1 MMRSSKVTRANSDPE
16 IILSWLTNKQSTHTI
31 QQYTCTIQQFMEFTG
46 KDLSSVMLED
56 IQDYLRSLTLRKQK
70 VSTIKVKL
78 MIIKSLFSY
87 CVKTGYLKVN
97 PASMIENPKVN
108 ETISEKLLTVKDVK
122 QLIDHALT
130 TRDKLL
136 VKVMFGLGLRVSE
149 TVNLKWSNFRVSDE
163 VVNVSLI
170 GKGSKQRTILVIRNL
185 WEELQQLKQDGIDY
199 LFTAYQRN
207 SPLRRNSAHTL
218 LKKIAKRAGLSDQL
232 SCHWLRHSHA
242 TEAIKGGCDL
252 SLLQQ
257 SLGHSSI
264 TTTQKY
270 LCLRVGEGSGNY
282 IDF

>member
-1 MMRSSKVTRANSDPE
+1 MPSEKVTRANTDAQML
-16 IILSWLTNKQSTHTI
+16 LSWLTNKQSIHT
-31 QQYTCTIQQFMEFTG
+31 QRQYTCTIQQFLAFTG
-46 KDLSSVMLED
+46 KDLSQIMVED
-56 IQDYLRSLTLRKQK
+56 IQDYLRSLKLRNQK
-70 VSTIKVKL
+70 ASTIKVKL

-87 CVKTGYLKVN
+87 CVKTGYLRVN
-97 PASMIENPKVN
+97 PASMVDSPKVN
-108 ETISEKLLTVKDVK
+108 DTISQKLLTVDDVK
-122 QLIDHALT
+122 RLISQAKT

-136 VKVMFGLGLRVSE
+136 IKIMFGLGLRVSE
-149 TVNLKWSNFRVSDE
+149 AVNLKWSNFRFDGDL
-163 VVNVSLI
+163 VNLSIV
-170 GKGSKQRTILVIRNL
+170 GKGSKQRTILVIATL
-185 WEELQQLKQDGIDY
+185 WEELQQLRQEGIDY
-199 LFTAYQRN
+199 LFTAYHRN
-207 SPLRRNSAHTL
+207 SPLRRNTAHTL
-218 LKKIAKRAGLSDQL
+218 LKKIAQRAGYSEQL

>member
-31 QQYTCTIQQFMEFTG
+31 QQYTCTIQQFMEFMG

-70 VSTIKVKL
+70 ASTIKVKL

-218 LKKIAKRAGLSDQL
+218 LKKIAKRAGLSEQL

>member
-1 MMRSSKVTRANSDPE
+1 MRSSKVTRANNDSE
-16 IILSWLTNKQSTHTI
+16 MLLSWLTNKRSAHT
-31 QQYTCTIQQFMEFTG
+31 QRQYTCTIQQFLAFTG
-46 KDLSSVMLED
+46 KDLSEIMLED

-70 VSTIKVKL
+70 ASTIKVKL

-97 PASMIENPKVN
+97 PASMIESPKVN
-108 ETISEKLLTVKDVK
+108 ETISEKLLTIEDVNK
-122 QLIDHALT
+122 LIDHAQT

-149 TVNLKWSNFRVSDE
+149 TVNLKWSNFRVDDDL
-163 VVNVSLI
+163 VNLSIV
-170 GKGSKQRTILVIRNL
+170 GKGSKQRTILVIPSL
-185 WEELQQLKQDGIDY
+185 WEELQELRQEGIDY
-199 LFTAYQRN
+199 LFTAYKRN

-218 LKKIAKRAGLSDQL
+218 LKKIAKRASLSEQL

>member
-1 MMRSSKVTRANSDPE
+1 MMRSSKVTRAISDPE
-16 IILSWLTNKQSTHTI
+16 MILSWLTNKQSTHTI
-31 QQYTCTIQQFMEFTG
+31 QQYTYTIQQFMEFMG

-70 VSTIKVKL
+70 ASTIKVKL

-185 WEELQQLKQDGIDY
+185 WEELQELKQDGIDY

-218 LKKIAKRAGLSDQL
+218 LKKIAKRAGLSEQL